1 MRHRRSTHNRG
12 SFRLLLPA
20 RLYSFRRMNK
30 RMFCSAFA
38 AVVYS
43 IFSNN
48 KLSDQCHLYYTLRF
62 WFCQAKRGTYN
73 FVAVRADPFPISSFS
88 PLGKRIFTLLFI
100 ITFLKQKCD
109 GKRRKKFPQTR
120 KTGFFSCTTFQN
132 EKCDIKTEELFIKS
146 FYGQKD
152 LKKP

>member
-1 MRHRRSTHNRG
+1 MIFCANA
-12 SFRLLLPA
+12 LLTP
-20 RLYSFRRMNK
+20 RCRMNK

-73 FVAVRADPFPISSFS
+73 FVAVRVGRP
-88 PLGKRIFTLLFI
+88 R
-100 ITFLKQKCD
+100 
-109 GKRRKKFPQTR
+109 
-120 KTGFFSCTTFQN
+120 
-132 EKCDIKTEELFIKS
+132 
-146 FYGQKD
+146 
-152 LKKP
+152 